1 MRLIAFAEA
10 DFDKVPKAQGVRGE
24 RSCLFYGGAEMTKD
38 LIGILAR
45 GSFKR
50 KSKQNQIKQ
59 KTLYLWHKSFPTV
72 CMNKVKY

>member
-24 RSCLFYGGAEMTKD
+24 RSCLFYGGAETTKD

-59 KTLYLWHKSFPTV
+59 KHFIYGTTV

>member
-38 LIGILAR
+38 LIGILAS

-59 KTLYLWHKSFPTV
+59 KHFIYGTNPSQQFV
-72 CMNKVKY
+72 